1 MNSLCIVVPFHTP
14 LYAHRFLGITAT
26 PTSSFHQA
34 YSACNVVISCTTFDS
49 DHGGQCSESPM
60 INLEIASITMLVL
73 LGNEAETFHLS
84 ALRQAYG
91 PADQ

>member
-1 MNSLCIVVPFHTP
+1 
-14 LYAHRFLGITAT
+14 
-26 PTSSFHQA
+26 
-34 YSACNVVISCTTFDS
+34 
-49 DHGGQCSESPM
+49 M